1 MVDEAQRQRQ
11 AERVRKGIA
20 DRRQYAQ
27 SRVADRR
34 RRPGAYGLDRRGY
47 NRDIVN
53 RQYFGDRANRNTR
66 QAVDQLMDL
75 EERFTNRPDD
85 NKFSTGE
92 LRGMRNALNYLT
104 GLQNNKDNIN
114 PMYLPNDEDSTEA
127 DYPNFAYAIED
138 TPMYTGIGEGTSV
151 RPSELYADSNYEI
164 GIMDGTRPDAN
175 MSRSNPYLKDLSYM
189 TAGPQY
195 TDEDFFMTIP
205 GTDGAGQR
213 YIGPRLDELDET
225 VRFEDMGYELQNPN
239 PTRIT
244 NYNEYISDI
253 TGKTP
258 METAPLGYY
267 NGEVIDREFA
277 PNAYERRQMQDQ
289 MLGIGSLGQSLNDLP
304 RNQLPDS
311 FENPFPSENPFRR
324 EKTLSREGLDQM
336 AGTFGLP
343 FNLFQDPTADGGF
356 IDYFGRKIEGDEI
369 DEENYEPYQEPTL
382 EEKRRRFME
391 SYG

>member
-1 MVDEAQRQRQ
+1 MPIVIEPREPSQFRKDIEA
-11 AERVRKGIA
+11 
-20 DRRQYAQ
+20 RRQYAQ
-27 SRVADRR
+27 SRIADKRN
-34 RRPGAYGLDRRGY
+34 RPEAYGLDRRGY

-66 QAVDQLMDL
+66 QAIDQLMDL
-75 EERFTNRPDD
+75 EDRFTNRPDD

-92 LRGMRNALNYLT
+92 LRDFRNAFNYLT

-114 PMYLPNDEDSTEA
+114 PMYLPNDEDSLDS
-127 DYPNFAYAIED
+127 DYPNFAYGIED

-151 RPSELYADSNYEI
+151 RPSEIYADPNYEI
-164 GIMDGTRPDAN
+164 GIMGGTRPDAD

-239 PTRIT
+239 PTKIT
-244 NYNEYISDI
+244 NFNEYISDI

-289 MLGIGSLGQSLNDLP
+289 MLGLGSLGQNLNDLP
-304 RNQLPDS
+304 FNSPRQKEPVYPNFGAQ
-311 FENPFPSENPFRR
+311 
-324 EKTLSREGLDQM
+324 GLDQM

-343 FNLFQDPTADGGF
+343 FELFQDPGADGGF
-356 IDYFGRKIEGDEI
+356 YDYLGRKIQGDEI

-391 SYG
+391 TYG

>member
-1 MVDEAQRQRQ
+1 MPIVIEPREPSQFRKDIEA
-11 AERVRKGIA
+11 
-20 DRRQYAQ
+20 RRQYAQ
-27 SRVADRR
+27 SRIADKRN
-34 RRPGAYGLDRRGY
+34 RPEAYGLDRRGY

-66 QAVDQLMDL
+66 QAIDQLMDL
-75 EERFTNRPDD
+75 EDRFTNRPDD

-92 LRGMRNALNYLT
+92 LRDFRNAFNYLT

-114 PMYLPNDEDSTEA
+114 PMYLPNDEDSLDS
-127 DYPNFAYAIED
+127 DYPNFAYGIED

-151 RPSELYADSNYEI
+151 RPSEIYADPNYEI
-164 GIMDGTRPDAN
+164 GIMGGTRPDAD

-244 NYNEYISDI
+244 NFDEYITDI

-289 MLGIGSLGQSLNDLP
+289 MLGLGSLGQNLNDLP
-304 RNQLPDS
+304 FNSPRQKEPVYPNFGAQ
-311 FENPFPSENPFRR
+311 
-324 EKTLSREGLDQM
+324 GLDQM

-343 FNLFQDPTADGGF
+343 FELFQDPGADGGF
-356 IDYFGRKIEGDEI
+356 YDYLGRKIQGDEI

-391 SYG
+391 TYG

>member
-1 MVDEAQRQRQ
+1 MPIVIEPREPSQF
-11 AERVRKGIA
+11 RKDIEDRKQYARSRIA
-20 DRRQYAQ
+20 DKRN
-27 SRVADRR
+27 
-34 RRPGAYGLDRRGY
+34 RPEAYGLDRRGY

-66 QAVDQLMDL
+66 QAIDQLMDL
-75 EERFTNRPDD
+75 EDRFTNRPDD

-92 LRGMRNALNYLT
+92 LRDFRNAFNYLT

-114 PMYLPNDEDSTEA
+114 PMYLPNDEDSLDS
-127 DYPNFAYAIED
+127 DYPNFAYGIEG

-151 RPSELYADSNYEI
+151 RPSELYADSNYDL
-164 GIMDGTRPDAN
+164 GNTTGTRPDAN

-244 NYNEYISDI
+244 NFDEYITDI
-253 TGKTP
+253 TGNTP
-258 METAPLGYY
+258 IETAPLGYY

-289 MLGIGSLGQSLNDLP
+289 MLGLGSLGQNLNDLP
-304 RNQLPDS
+304 SNTLPIKPPLYPD
-311 FENPFPSENPFRR
+311 FGNTPFRGR
-324 EKTLSREGLDQM
+324 GLDQM

-343 FNLFQDPTADGGF
+343 FELFQDPSADGGF
-356 IDYFGRKIEGDEI
+356 YDYLGRKIQGDEI

-391 SYG
+391 TYG

>member
-1 MVDEAQRQRQ
+1 MPIVIEPREPSQF
-11 AERVRKGIA
+11 RKDIEDRKQYARSRIA
-20 DRRQYAQ
+20 DKRN
-27 SRVADRR
+27 
-34 RRPGAYGLDRRGY
+34 RPEAYGLDRRGY

-66 QAVDQLMDL
+66 QAIDQLMDL
-75 EERFTNRPDD
+75 EDRFTNRPDD

-92 LRGMRNALNYLT
+92 LRDFRNAFNYLT

-114 PMYLPNDEDSTEA
+114 PMYLPNDEDSLDS
-127 DYPNFAYAIED
+127 DYPNFAYGIEG

-151 RPSELYADSNYEI
+151 RPSELYADSNYDL
-164 GIMDGTRPDAN
+164 GNTTGTRPDAN

-244 NYNEYISDI
+244 NFDEYITDI
-253 TGKTP
+253 TGNTP
-258 METAPLGYY
+258 IETAPLGYY

-289 MLGIGSLGQSLNDLP
+289 MLGLGSLGQNLNDLP
-304 RNQLPDS
+304 LNSPRQKEPVYPNFGAQ
-311 FENPFPSENPFRR
+311 
-324 EKTLSREGLDQM
+324 GLDQM

-343 FNLFQDPTADGGF
+343 FNLFQDPGADGGF
-356 IDYFGRKIEGDEI
+356 YDYLGRKIQGDEI

-391 SYG
+391 TYG

>member
-1 MVDEAQRQRQ
+1 MPIVIEPKEPSRF
-11 AERVRKGIA
+11 RKDIE

-27 SRVADRR
+27 SRIADKRN
-34 RRPGAYGLDRRGY
+34 RPEAYGLDRRGY

-53 RQYFGDRANRNTR
+53 RQYFGDRANRNTK
-66 QAVDQLMDL
+66 QAVGQLMDL
-75 EERFTNRPDD
+75 EDRFTNRPDD

-92 LRGMRNALNYLT
+92 LRDFRNAFNYLT
-104 GLQNNKDNIN
+104 GLQNNRDNIN
-114 PMYLPNDEDSTEA
+114 PMYLPNDEDSLDTE
-127 DYPNFAYAIED
+127 YPNFAYGIEE

-164 GIMDGTRPDAN
+164 GNMGRTRPDAD
-175 MSRSNPYLKDLSYM
+175 MSRSNPYLKDLAYM

-244 NYNEYISDI
+244 NFDEYITDI
-253 TGKTP
+253 TGNTP
-258 METAPLGYY
+258 IETAPLGYY
-267 NGEVIDREFA
+267 NGELVDREFA
-277 PNAYERRQMQDQ
+277 PNAYERTQMQNQ
-289 MLGIGSLGQSLNDLP
+289 LLGLGSLGENLNDLP
-304 RNQLPDS
+304 
-311 FENPFPSENPFRR
+311 FNPPRQKEPVYPNFGGQ
-324 EKTLSREGLDQM
+324 GLDQM

-343 FNLFQDPTADGGF
+343 FELFQDPTADGGF
-356 IDYFGRKIEGDEI
+356 IDYLGRKIQGDEI

-391 SYG
+391 AYG